1 MLLLWNTKRVN
12 TNIMLSWSCCI
23 WIQYITARD
32 PPQSS
37 KVPYFAR
44 IRKKQSM
51 NTILQ
56 WHSDTSRDTSIP
68 QNMFRALV
76 LRNNRVVFHRRYFC
90 NERKRNSVFQDFSTF
105 AAAHKD
111 TLSLAGGL
119 ITVGSIGAYIML
131 NISVLHRD
139 LSDINEKMD
148 SNIRRIEDKM
158 ENNMR
163 EIRQYIF
170 ASRLADNANTSAG
183 PSVRK

>member
-1 MLLLWNTKRVN
+1 
-12 TNIMLSWSCCI
+12 
-23 WIQYITARD
+23 
-32 PPQSS
+32 
-37 KVPYFAR
+37 
-44 IRKKQSM
+44 
-51 NTILQ
+51 
-56 WHSDTSRDTSIP
+56 
-68 QNMFRALV
+68 
-76 LRNNRVVFHRRYFC
+76 
-90 NERKRNSVFQDFSTF
+90 
-105 AAAHKD
+105 
-111 TLSLAGGL
+111 
-119 ITVGSIGAYIML
+119 ML